1 MLCPF
6 GIDVA
11 FFINQMIG
19 LDPVKRGFHCFADV
33 FCGGK
38 FQIVRIFLHV
48 TVNDLVVEAA
58 EVFNVEVI
66 ILIHQIAVVQKS
78 GFSGMGTEL

>member
-1 MLCPF
+1 MLCPL
-6 GIDVA
+6 GIDIALFVD
-11 FFINQMIG
+11 QMIG
-19 LDPVKRGFHCFADV
+19 LDPVKRGFHHFADI

-38 FQIVRIFLHV
+38 FQVVRVFLHV

-58 EVFNVEVI
+58 EVFDMEVV
-66 ILIHQIAVVQKS
+66 ILIQQIAVVQKS